1 MRPSLSLLTALLQL
15 LALAA
20 LNGWQRADS
29 ADHAAAV
36 APTAAVTPFD
46 RPKQRVTLSTGIT
59 MTYVEAG
66 NRLGPAVIL
75 LHGFTD
81 TSRSFFPM
89 LDALERANTNLHVF
103 ALDACGHGGSSMPQE
118 PGCAAAPEQCFEPDD
133 FAADVLAFMYRKGI
147 AKAHIVAHSMG
158 TMAAQHLALTH
169 PERVESLMLIGTFV
183 QARENAMV
191 QELLVPRI
199 EQEWKRAV
207 AGRPG
212 FSWPRDA
219 YLLTPR
225 DVDPTVDAWMLQ
237 NLVVDPA
244 ASPELI
250 AGVLPETSTT
260 RLGTWIGGVRSIAR
274 FDYRE
279 RLRQLTV
286 PTLVIWATQD
296 NAFPAAE
303 QVRVR
308 AALDGAVAACR
319 TRYFFKTY
327 GKQPLPASGTQE
339 TDLGH
344 NTQWGAPQ
352 AIAADVEAWIATG
365 RPTPDLPYADG
376 SDLRKLAIARGA
388 AALVERAP
396 AGNCMPAASDT
407 PAQRPA
413 QPDAA

>member
-1 MRPSLSLLTALLQL
+1 MRLRLASLIALVPL
-15 LALAA
+15 LALA
-20 LNGWQRADS
+20 LLSGCQRADS
-29 ADHAAAV
+29 AGHTPAV
-36 APTAAVTPFD
+36 AQAATVKPFD

-66 NRLGPAVIL
+66 NRLGPVVIL

-81 TSRSFFPM
+81 TSRSFFPT
-89 LDALERANTNLHVF
+89 LDALERANTSLHLF
-103 ALDACGHGGSSMPQE
+103 ALDARGHGGSSMPQE
-118 PGCAAAPEQCFEPDD
+118 PGCAAAPEQCFEPED
-133 FAADVLAFMYRKGI
+133 FTADVLAFMYRKGI
-147 AKAHIVAHSMG
+147 RKAHIVAHSMG

-183 QARENAMV
+183 QARVNVML
-191 QELLVPRI
+191 QELLVPQI
-199 EQEWKRAV
+199 EQRWKLPV

-212 FSWPRDA
+212 FMWPRDA

-225 DVDPTVDAWMLQ
+225 DVDPKVDAWMLQ
-237 NLVVDPA
+237 NWVVDPA

-260 RLGTWIGGVRSIAR
+260 RLGTWIGGVRSIVQ
-274 FDYRE
+274 FDHRE
-279 RLRQLTV
+279 RLKQLTV

-296 NAFPAAE
+296 NAFPAEE
-303 QVRVR
+303 QARVR

-327 GKQPLPASGTQE
+327 GKAPLPASGAQE

-352 AIAADVEAWIATG
+352 AVAADIEAWVATG
-365 RPTPDLPYADG
+365 RPTPDLPYADRT
-376 SDLRKLAIARGA
+376 DVRKVALDRGA
-388 AALVERAP
+388 APLVERAP
-396 AGNCMPAASDT
+396 TANCAESARNE

-413 QPDAA
+413 QPGPV